1 MNQVYGNSKTDDY
14 AKRAF
19 DLVCSI
25 IGMIVL
31 SPVFVAIYLAIKAED
46 GGKAIFVQERVG
58 KGGRSFNLY
67 KFRSMTLDAEGDG
80 RPALCIEEDDRITK
94 TGGFLRSHHLD
105 ELPQLWNVLKGE
117 MSFVGYRPERQY
129 FISQIMEHN
138 PDYQLLYGIR
148 PGLFSMATLYN
159 GYTDSMEKMLVR
171 LDMDLDYLNH
181 HNMWTDIKII
191 WLTTYSILSGKK
203 F

>member
-14 AKRAF
+14 VKRAF
-19 DLVCSI
+19 DIVCSI

-67 KFRSMTLDAEGDG
+67 KFRSMTLDAESDG
-80 RPALCIEEDDRITK
+80 HPALCIREDDRITK
-94 TGGFLRSHHLD
+94 VGGFLRSHHLD
-105 ELPQLWNVLKGE
+105 ELPQLWNVFKGE

-129 FISQIMEHN
+129 FIDKIMEHN

-171 LDMDLDYLNH
+171 LDMDLDYLKH

-191 WLTTYSILSGKK
+191 CLTTFSILSGKK